1 VGEGT
6 TMTNRR
12 ILLVD
17 DEPGFTQLLRL
28 NLERVGRYELWE
40 ANESRDVLETA
51 RAFRPDLILMDLSM
65 PDPDGSALA
74 ADLHNDP
81 ALCHVPV
88 LFLTALASRETI
100 RPQRMGLG
108 RRTYLPKPIDLRRLV
123 AWIDALT
130 AAAGA
135 ETAAAH

>member
-1 VGEGT
+1 
-6 TMTNRR
+6 MTRR

-17 DEPGFTQLLRL
+17 DEPAFTRLLRL
-28 NLERVGRYELWE
+28 NLERLGRYELWE
-40 ANESRDVLETA
+40 ANDSRDVLETA
-51 RAFRPDLILMDLSM
+51 RAFRPDVILMDLAM

-81 ALCHVPV
+81 DLRRVPV
-88 LFLTALASRETI
+88 LFLTALASGETV
-100 RPQRMGLG
+100 RPQGLGMG

-123 AWIDALT
+123 AWIDAM

-135 ETAAAH
+135 DHPAAAN

>member
-1 VGEGT
+1 
-6 TMTNRR
+6 MTRR

-17 DEPGFTQLLRL
+17 DEPAFTRLLRL
-28 NLERVGRYELWE
+28 NLERLGRYELWE
-40 ANESRDVLETA
+40 ANDSRDVLETA
-51 RAFRPDLILMDLSM
+51 RAFRPDVILMDLAM

-81 ALCHVPV
+81 DLRRVPV
-88 LFLTALASRETI
+88 LFLTALASRETV
-100 RPQRMGLG
+100 RPQGLGMG

-123 AWIDALT
+123 AWIDAM

-135 ETAAAH
+135 DHPAAAN